1 MPRKPKRPCSYPG
14 CPDLTDGRFCPEHE
28 KKEAKRY
35 EKYDRDPN
43 AKRRYGRAWKRI
55 RDSYAAAHPLCERC
69 LENGVYTPTEQIHH
83 IKPLSQGGTHDR
95 ENLMALCKSCHAKIH
110 AEHGDRWHN
119 RQGRSTSDLEGQPM
133 PKPSKMLSA
142 KQKNGKKLVAAEVY
156 KKTWNWLHERG
167 CASLVSPEL
176 LERYAMSVAR
186 WIQCEEAITEFG
198 FLAKHPTTG
207 NAIQSPYVAMSQN
220 FMSQTNRLWMEI
232 YQIVKENCATEY
244 NGATPQ
250 DDVMERLLLA
260 RKGN

>member
-1 MPRKPKRPCSYPG
+1 MPTKSNNTGGRGGARPGAGRKKSAVK
-14 CPDLTDGRFCPEHE
+14 D
-28 KKEAKRY
+28 KA
-35 EKYDRDPN
+35 
-43 AKRRYGRAWKRI
+43 
-55 RDSYAAAHPLCERC
+55 
-69 LENGVYTPTEQIHH
+69 ENGNP
-83 IKPLSQGGTHDR
+83 GGR
-95 ENLMALCKSCHAKIH
+95 K
-110 AEHGDRWHN
+110 
-119 RQGRSTSDLEGQPM
+119 LEVLDIPEVEGVEM
-133 PKPSKMLSA
+133 PKPHDFLSA
-142 KQKNGKKLVAAEVY
+142 EQRDGSVLQAQEIY
-156 KKTWNWLHERG
+156 TETWQWLKGIG
-167 CASLVSPEL
+167 CAAKVSPQL